1 MKRLIGDTQGPAA
14 GVEPAGIGDGE
25 VPSWMALQIAIHRR
39 RARTRR
45 ELFRVSGRD
54 LDRMGLTRFE
64 IETGRPM

>member
-14 GVEPAGIGDGE
+14 GVEPNEVDYGE
-25 VPSWMALQIAIHRR
+25 VQSWMALQIAIHRR